1 MKMTKTYD
9 EWLRSP
15 AGLAASAAYDAE
27 SARRFG
33 AWAEAFRAI
42 AAREAESAREAGK

>member
-1 MKMTKTYD
+1 MTKTYD

-15 AGLAASAAYDAE
+15 VGQAAKAAYEAE
-27 SARRFG
+27 GVRRFG

-42 AAREAESAREAGK
+42 AAREAGEAK